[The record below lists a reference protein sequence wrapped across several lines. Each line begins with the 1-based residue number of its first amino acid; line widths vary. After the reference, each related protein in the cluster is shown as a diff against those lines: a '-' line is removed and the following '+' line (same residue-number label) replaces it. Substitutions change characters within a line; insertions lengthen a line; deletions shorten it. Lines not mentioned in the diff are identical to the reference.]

1 MYLYMGIYKYL
12 NVGIFYVLLQC
23 DLEPITR
30 LTAHYRSRQRG
41 PREKAHCITEY
52 EVTYVASL
60 KLDTK
65 VHGTQIPVLMQGL
78 NQFCVTLCCYRRKRG
93 AESLLSEDVSLPV
106 YKELTDSLFFVS
118 IPKKEFTESHCTKH

>member
-30 LTAHYRSRQRG
+30 LTAHYRSSQRG
-41 PREKAHCITEY
+41 PREKAHCVTEY

-65 VHGTQIPVLMQGL
+65 VHGTQISRSQTILCDLVLLQGEKG
-78 NQFCVTLCCYRRKRG
+78 Y
-93 AESLLSEDVSLPV
+93 
-106 YKELTDSLFFVS
+106 
-118 IPKKEFTESHCTKH
+118 